1 MDNEKYKKR
10 AIKKSFII
18 LEKATELAVE
28 HRDVESMLAISD
40 RWTMFAEILG
50 DSSLKEI
57 PIGFI
62 GQEKNDREDK
72 ASHKRKG

>member
-1 MDNEKYKKR
+1 
-10 AIKKSFII
+10 
-18 LEKATELAVE
+18 
-28 HRDVESMLAISD
+28 
-40 RWTMFAEILG
+40 MFAEILG